1 MNWLTQLKRQKTRN
15 DLPST
20 SWRPKKV
27 PNWARSL
34 RINGGSPSP
43 ENWGNWWLEVP
54 VWGRKISSYQS
65 VQFTEQ
71 TLVFLYLC
79 SDPRQIGLCP
89 SKLNR
94 AICLT
99 QSTNSNINLIWNIF
113 TDTPRSNVKAN
124 THTRVTQSIWH
135 KINLMRTGLYI
146 CLNHLLTFVSTP
158 YC

>member
-1 MNWLTQLKRQKTRN
+1 MNWLTQLKRQKTKN
-15 DLPST
+15 DQPSA
-20 SWRPKKV
+20 SRRPKKV
-27 PNWARSL
+27 TNGARSL

-99 QSTNSNINLIWNIF
+99 QSTNSDINLIRNIF
-113 TDTPRSNVKAN
+113 TYWEAGNRTVAN
-124 THTRVTQSIWH
+124 TGVLKLEFSLESL
-135 KINLMRTGLYI
+135 NLTTGNKF
-146 CLNHLLTFVSTP
+146 CHLLSLKWS
-158 YC
+158 